1 MSLPAIVDQLEDV
14 PEAARAFYV
23 ETEDGRFKLDADGVE
38 DVAGLKSALEKE
50 REARKELK
58 AELAALKAA
67 RTQADEPEPELAQDA
82 DPDADPEAETDESED
97 ETAEANQAEADQV
110 DADQADPDQTDDG
123 PAESEPKPE
132 IESADPVVL
141 ALQSRLIEAEA
152 RAAIVAARG
161 APELLLPVLLPR
173 LRVTSDTE
181 TGFPTIFVVDETGA
195 PLRRGRAEAEQS
207 SPTPRSGPDGK
218 GGNLL
223 TVADL
228 IERLRADPLYARA
241 FDGSG
246 KAGSGAPTAGRGEG
260 GPVTVSLSDPRA
272 IARHVADIASGRVR
286 VA

>member
-1 MSLPAIVDQLEDV
+1 MSLPAIVDKLEDV
-14 PEAARAFYV
+14 PEAAREFYV

-50 REARKELK
+50 RDARKELK

-67 RTQADEPEPELAQDA
+67 GAQTEEPAPESDEGA
-82 DPDADPEAETDESED
+82 DPGSEAGAEADPQTETDEAAAEPD
-97 ETAEANQAEADQV
+97 EAGEVEADPTE
-110 DADQADPDQTDDG
+110 ADP
-123 PAESEPKPE
+123 AETNPPETEPKPT
-132 IESADPVVL
+132 DPVVL

-173 LRVTSDTE
+173 LKVDSDTE
-181 TGFPTIFVVDETGA
+181 TGLPTLYVVDETGA
-195 PLRRGRAEAEQS
+195 PLRRGREEAEQS
-207 SPTPRSGPDGK
+207 STAPRSGPDGK